1 MCEFCDKLNT
11 ITTKHPIQI
20 TCHWADNNH
29 NSSITSDLSKCTI
42 EIMSDDGHQ
51 EISFPFRC
59 CPVCGEPIVPPEPC
73 KTFEDVVKREG

>member
-11 ITTKHPIQI
+11 ISTKHPIQF

-29 NSSITSDLSKCTI
+29 TSSITSDLTKCTV
-42 EIMSDDGHQ
+42 EILDDSGRP
-51 EISFPFRC
+51 EMSFPITR
-59 CPVCGEPIVPPEPC
+59 CPVCGDPIVPLEQC

>member
-1 MCEFCDKLNT
+1 MCEFCDKLKNVS
-11 ITTKHPIQI
+11 TKHPIQI

-51 EISFPFRC
+51 EISFPFLR
-59 CPVCGEPIVPPEPC
+59 CPVCGEPIVKPEPC

>member
-1 MCEFCDKLNT
+1 MCEICDKLHT
-11 ITTKHPIQI
+11 VSTKHPIQI

-29 NSSITSDLSKCTI
+29 NSSITSDLTKCTI

-51 EISFPFRC
+51 EISVPFLC
-59 CPVCGEPIVPPEPC
+59 CPHCGQPLKKPEPC